1 MSAAVL
7 LSYLGAD
14 SAAVSHVG
22 SDGQPVTATSKRR
35 HAGGILSS
43 GAEFVEIQG

>member
-7 LSYLGAD
+7 QSHLGAD
-14 SAAVSHVG
+14 SAAVSQMG
-22 SDGQPVTATSKRR
+22 SGGQCVTATSKRR